1 MALRAMIAREI
12 PGVVISTTEALV
24 KYGVFMVSIAVA
36 YAIPSEA
43 SELCARRI
51 SLFDVAEFARRNW
64 ARRGEEGT
72 YSADAAWVL
81 LLLRDELNAIALLP
95 NHFFCIASR
104 TSAPTPGE

>member
-1 MALRAMIAREI
+1 M
-12 PGVVISTTEALV
+12 

-43 SELCARRI
+43 SEL
-51 SLFDVAEFARRNW
+51 SLGQSAFLTSLNLPVGIGRVEDDEI
-64 ARRGEEGT
+64 EEGT